1 MKNEFDQKN
10 ALLLKISDPE
20 IAAFYTDWQYIRNS
34 SEFETAAHLL
44 AHLAREILRGL
55 EDRYPKDMDKK
66 IYSDLIHR
74 FDRYSHRRK
83 GGQAPREK
91 EQFEIVW
98 PDFENLLVHLV
109 ESSTSF
115 CNTADPCPFNTLCNS
130 LVKLESE
137 LSEPEETER
146 TIHLDIELSDQQS
159 AIHQNLK
166 TLAPLLAA
174 FYRDWLRI
182 RSSTD
187 FKCRSYL
194 LGHLAREI
202 AGGFR
207 DILAMEQDE
216 VEIKT
221 SLKNENLG
229 NLKGHKGHIAS
240 IISALGHP
248 GFDSRV
254 EQWIETAKDLATL
267 AHRNRDDKAK
277 VLRKGAEALWPRFEK
292 LLAYLVGGYLN
303 LLNRVDKIVDTK
315 EPSEDMIRTL
325 PDLLKPE
332 VLYRHF
338 FLNLK
343 SPGWLKPLKKE
354 GWFDLQSRPPFYEV
368 PDQPGVYASSLWSPL
383 VYVEKV
389 ANHTREHPCGETI
402 VTLVEVINDTITY
415 IADNQERGVHQSTV
429 WSLIKILDALPTE
442 HIERQHIVFMSW
454 ALRWGPPL
462 LVENEIEQTLFPKFL
477 NTEAKELT
485 FVFLEVMIKDSKML
499 SMMEKQAPAIV
510 KLCGIEAVNIAL
522 KQIHNIIAERVGRF
536 MMLQGIAVSPA
547 EEPLGYDERL
557 VHFICTLL
565 RLAEFD
571 SIAGTVE
578 DLLQKSHDIFKRI
591 ALHAITHHYED
602 LKHLFWQWQGNP
614 LEDTL
619 LKPELYRLLQTN
631 CRAFDESEIEQI
643 LQWIESEQDIVSS
656 EDDEPR
662 CKQEAYR
669 RREWLSALM
678 ETGNKKV
685 VAAYHKYEQ
694 INPAKLE
701 RPGLLVWTTS
711 WEGVTSPT
719 TVEELSNMSNAQIAA
734 LLNGFKDKGASGPSV
749 PTEKGLAEMV
759 EEYVALNPQRFAND
773 LQPFQ
778 GVRNFYQYWILRGFL
793 KAWHDKRE
801 FDWAKLLDFIHQ
813 LVSSEGF
820 WAEQHKARYD
830 GHSEWIFAVAEL
842 IEAGT
847 RDSTHAFD
855 VKLLPLAEKI
865 LLVLVEKV
873 ELRPSTDFES
883 VPTAV
888 VNSDRGRVFSAIVNY
903 ALQFA
908 RAHNEDQANRWPQVI
923 KADFTRR
930 LDRNVEPSF
939 EFSFTLGMYLTYLLY
954 LDETWLIDNIDRI
967 FPQQDEYHWH
977 MVFSG
982 YLLYSRPLSESIY
995 AVLKKHGHYQK
1006 ALNSDFCN
1014 RQIDA
1019 RVLPEPD
1026 VVYLDNQ
1033 QIDLTVDRVVRE
1045 KLVSDICLGWMEGF
1059 ETLEDESSLIYQLVN
1074 SDNPPL
1080 LSTLIHYFWKKRDNL
1095 PEQLRTK
1102 VIPTWRALYESLSQK
1117 DDVEKYGEVLSR
1129 LSGWVALVDKIDGE
1143 MLKWLKISTQHIRGL
1158 TDSAFFVEELLP
1170 HATKTPAE
1178 VGDIYLGMLTHNV
1191 YPYHDQEHIQEIIR
1205 ALYRTGHTEVA
1216 DRICNLY
1223 GATGFNF
1230 LRALYDEYQN

>member
-1 MKNEFDQKN
+1 MKNEFGEKQD
-10 ALLLKISDPE
+10 LLLKVNDPE

-34 SEFETAAHLL
+34 GEFETAAHLL

-55 EDRYPKDMDKK
+55 KDRYPKDMDKK
-66 IYSDLIHR
+66 IYNNLIHR
-74 FDRYSHRRK
+74 FDRYSHRSK

-91 EQFEIVW
+91 NQFEMMW
-98 PDFENLLVHLV
+98 PDFENVLIYLMG
-109 ESSTSF
+109 SGTDF
-115 CNTADPCPFNTLCNS
+115 CNTADPQPFTTLYDS
-130 LVKLESE
+130 LVQLESK
-137 LSEPEETER
+137 LSHSEKTESP
-146 TIHLDIELSDQQS
+146 ISPDIALSTQQS
-159 AIHQNLK
+159 EINRNLE

-182 RSSTD
+182 QLSID

-254 EQWIETAKDLATL
+254 GQWIETAKDLATL

-277 VLRKGAEALWPRFEK
+277 VLRKESEALWPRFEK

-303 LLNRVDKIVDTK
+303 LLNRVDKIVHTK
-315 EPSEDMIRTL
+315 EPSEDMIRAL
-325 PDLLKPE
+325 PNLLKPE

-343 SPGWLKPLKKE
+343 SPGWLKFLKKE

-368 PDQPGVYASSLWSPL
+368 PDQPGVYVPSLWAPL
-383 VYVEKV
+383 VYAEKV
-389 ANHTREHPCGETI
+389 ANHTREHSCSETTG
-402 VTLVEVINDTITY
+402 TLVEIINDTITY
-415 IADNQERGVHQSTV
+415 IADNQERGIHQSTV
-429 WSLIKILDALPTE
+429 LSLIKILNALPTE
-442 HIERQHIVFMSW
+442 HLKRQHIVFMSW
-454 ALRWGPPL
+454 ALRWGPSL
-462 LVENEIEQTLFPKFL
+462 LVENKIEQTLFPKLL
-477 NTEAKELT
+477 NAETKELIL
-485 FVFLEVMIKDSKML
+485 VFLEVMLNDREMISV
-499 SMMEKQAPAIV
+499 MEKQVPAIV

-522 KQIHNIIAERVGRF
+522 KQIHNITAEHVGKF
-536 MMLQGIAVSPA
+536 TMLQGIETVPS
-547 EEPLGYDERL
+547 EELLGYDELL
-557 VHFICTLL
+557 VHFICSLL
-565 RLAEFD
+565 RRAE
-571 SIAGTVE
+571 SGNIADTVE
-578 DLLQKSHDIFKRI
+578 DLLQKTHDIFRRI
-591 ALHAITHHYED
+591 ALHAITHHYEN

-619 LKPELYRLLQTN
+619 LKPELYRLFQTN

-643 LQWIESEQDIVSS
+643 LQWIESEQDITSS
-656 EDDEPR
+656 EDDETR
-662 CKQEAYR
+662 SKQEAYR
-669 RREWLSALM
+669 KREWLSALM
-678 ETGNKKV
+678 ETGNEKV
-685 VAAYHKYEQ
+685 VSAYHKYEQ
-694 INPAKLE
+694 INPVKLE
-701 RPGLLVWTTS
+701 RPGLLVWTVA
-711 WEGVTSPT
+711 WEGRTSPT
-719 TVEELSNMSNAQIAA
+719 TIKELSDMSNAQIAQF
-734 LLNGFKDKGASGPSV
+734 LNDFKQERAAGPGV
-749 PTEKGLAEMV
+749 PTEEGLAEML
-759 EEYVALNPQRFAND
+759 EEYVALNPQRFVND

-778 GVRNFYQYWILRGFL
+778 GVRNFYQYSILRGFQ
-793 KAWHDKRE
+793 KAWCNKRE

-813 LVSSEGF
+813 LISSEGF
-820 WAEQHKARYD
+820 WIEHHETRYD
-830 GHSEWIFAVAEL
+830 GHSEWIFTVAKL

-847 RDSTHAFD
+847 RDGEYTFD

-865 LLVLVEKV
+865 LLILIEKV
-873 ELRPSTDFES
+873 GVNPSTFERIS
-883 VPTAV
+883 YAV
-888 VNSDRGRVFSAIVNY
+888 VNSDRGQVFSAMVNY

-908 RAHNEDQANRWPQVI
+908 RVHGEDQANPWPPDI
-923 KADFTRR
+923 KADFTKR

-939 EFSFTLGMYLTYLLY
+939 EFSFTLGMYLTYLSY
-954 LDETWLIDNIDRI
+954 LDEAWLIDNIDRI

-977 MVFSG
+977 TAFSG
-982 YLLYSRPLSESIY
+982 YLLYAPQLYEPIY
-995 AVLKKHGHYQK
+995 AALKKHDHYQK

-1026 VVYLDNQ
+1026 VVYLDSQ
-1033 QIDLTVDRVVRE
+1033 QMDLTTDRVVRE

-1074 SDNPPL
+1074 SDDPHL
-1080 LSTLIHYFWKKRDNL
+1080 LSTLIHYFWKKRDKL
-1095 PEQLRTK
+1095 PEQLKTK

-1129 LSGWVALVDKIDGE
+1129 LSGWVALVNKIDAE
-1143 MLKWLKISTQHIRGL
+1143 VLKWLKMSTQHIRGL

-1178 VGDIYLGMLTHNV
+1178 VGDIYLGMLTHNI
-1191 YPYHDQEHIQEIIR
+1191 YPYHDQEHIQGIVR
-1205 ALYRTGHTEVA
+1205 VLYRTGHTEVA
-1216 DRICNLY
+1216 DHICNLY
-1223 GATGFNF
+1223 GAAGFDF
-1230 LRALYDEYQN
+1230 LRSLYDENQN

>member
-1 MKNEFDQKN
+1 MKNKFDERHTE
-10 ALLLKISDPE
+10 LLKSIDPE
-20 IAAFYTDWQYIRNS
+20 VVDFYVDWTVVRKS
-34 SEFETAAHLL
+34 DTFETTSHLL
-44 AHLAREILRGL
+44 AHLAREILRSL
-55 EDRYPKDMDKK
+55 ENRYPRDIDKK

-109 ESSTSF
+109 ESRTGF

-137 LSEPEETER
+137 LSESEETER

-187 FKCRSYL
+187 FRCRSYL

-221 SLKNENLG
+221 FLKNEDLG
-229 NLKGHKGHIAS
+229 DLKGHKGHIAS

-248 GFDSRV
+248 SFDSRV

-277 VLRKGAEALWPRFEK
+277 VLRKGSEALWPRFEK

-325 PDLLKPE
+325 PNLLKPE

-368 PDQPGVYASSLWSPL
+368 PDQPGVYASSLWAPL

-389 ANHTREHPCGETI
+389 ANRTREHPCGETI
-402 VTLVEVINDTITY
+402 VTLVEIINDTITY

-429 WSLIKILDALPTE
+429 WSLIKILDVLPTE
-442 HIERQHIVFMSW
+442 HIKRQHIVFMSW

-485 FVFLEVMIKDSKML
+485 LAFLEVMIKDSKML

-522 KQIHNIIAERVGRF
+522 KQIHNIIAEHVDSF
-536 MMLQGIAVSPA
+536 TMLQRIEASPA
-547 EEPLGYDERL
+547 EELLGYDELL
-557 VHFICTLL
+557 VHFICSLL
-565 RLAEFD
+565 RLAESD
-571 SIAGTVE
+571 SIAETVE

-602 LKHLFWQWQGNP
+602 LKHLFWQWQGSP

-643 LQWIESEQDIVSS
+643 LQWIESKRYIGSA
-656 EDDEPR
+656 EDDETR
-662 CKQEAYR
+662 LKQEAYTK
-669 RREWLSALM
+669 REWLSTLM
-678 ETGNKKV
+678 ETDNEKV
-685 VAAYHKYEQ
+685 VSAYHKYEQ
-694 INPAKLE
+694 INPVKLE
-701 RPGLLVWTTS
+701 HPGLLFWTTS

-719 TVEELSNMSNAQIAA
+719 TVEELSNMSNVQIAA
-734 LLNGFKDKGASGPSV
+734 LLDDFKDKGASGPSV
-749 PTEKGLAEMV
+749 PTEEGLAEML

-793 KAWHDKRE
+793 KAWRDKRE
-801 FDWAKLLDFIHQ
+801 FDWEKLLDFIYQ
-813 LVSSEGF
+813 LVFSEQF
-820 WAEQHKARYD
+820 WSEHHETRY

-847 RDSTHAFD
+847 RDGEYTFD

-865 LLVLVEKV
+865 LLILIEKV
-873 ELRPSTDFES
+873 GLRPSTFERIS
-883 VPTAV
+883 YAV
-888 VNSDRGRVFSAIVNY
+888 VNSGRGQVFSAMVNY

-908 RAHNEDQANRWPQVI
+908 RAHSEDQLDRWPQVI
-923 KADFTRR
+923 KADFTKR
-930 LDRNVEPSF
+930 LDRSVETSF

-954 LDETWLIDNIDRI
+954 LDKAWLIDNIDRI
-967 FPQQDEYHWH
+967 FPKQDEYHWH
-977 MVFSG
+977 LTFSG
-982 YLLYSRPLSESIY
+982 YLLYSPRLYKPIY
-995 AVLKKHGHYQK
+995 SVLKKHGHYQK
-1006 ALNSDFCN
+1006 ALSSGFCSQ
-1014 RQIDA
+1014 QIDA
-1019 RVLPEPD
+1019 RVLPDPT
-1026 VVYLDNQ
+1026 VVYLDSQ
-1033 QIDLTVDRVVRE
+1033 RMDMTVDRVVRE
-1045 KLVSDICLGWMEGF
+1045 KLVSDICLGWMEEY
-1059 ETLEDESSLIYQLVN
+1059 ETLEDETSLIYQLVN
-1074 SDNPPL
+1074 NGNPNL
-1080 LSTLIHYFWKKRDNL
+1080 LSTLIHFFWKRRDNL
-1095 PEQLRTK
+1095 PEQLKTK
-1102 VIPTWRALYESLSQK
+1102 VIPTWRALHESLSQK
-1117 DDVEKYGEVLSR
+1117 DDMEKYGEVLSR
-1129 LSGWVALVDKIDGE
+1129 LSGWVALVDKIDAE
-1143 MLKWLKISTQHIRGL
+1143 VLKWLKMSTQHIRGL

-1223 GATGFNF
+1223 GAAGFDF
-1230 LRALYDEYQN
+1230 LRALYDENQN